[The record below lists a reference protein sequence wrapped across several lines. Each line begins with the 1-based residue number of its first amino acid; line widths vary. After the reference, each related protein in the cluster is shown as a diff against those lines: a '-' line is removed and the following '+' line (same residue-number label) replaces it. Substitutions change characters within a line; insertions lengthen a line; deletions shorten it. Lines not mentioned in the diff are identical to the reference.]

1 MSQYQTLDIRH
12 SGSTATVWMNR
23 PELHN
28 ALNETLIAELTAAF
42 KALQLDDSVRVI
54 VLAGHGKSF
63 SAGADL
69 DWMRRA
75 AGYSEAENLAD
86 AQKLAA
92 MLKTIYRSQ
101 KPVIARIHG
110 PAIAGGTG
118 LTTVCD
124 IAIATDAARFAL
136 TEVRLG
142 LIPATIGPY
151 VADAIGWRQARR
163 YFLSA
168 ERIDAATAER
178 IGLVHEVVPADTLDQ
193 RIADIA
199 AELAKG
205 APRALGAAKDLLAEL
220 HEGSPWDDDL
230 LADTASRI
238 ASTRSGTE
246 AREGLAAFFDK
257 RPPAWQQEQ

>member
-1 MSQYQTLDIRH
+1 MYYDTLQIEQQ
-12 SGSTATVWMNR
+12 GKVATVWMNR

-28 ALNETLIAELTAAF
+28 AMNETLIAELTAAF

-54 VLAGHGKSF
+54 VLAGRGKSF

-86 AQKLAA
+86 AHHLAA
-92 MLKTIYRSQ
+92 MLKTIYRSK

-110 PAIAGGTG
+110 AAMAGGTG
-118 LTTVCD
+118 LTAVCD
-124 IAIATDAARFAL
+124 IAIATEHARFAL

-168 ERIDAATAER
+168 ERIDAATAAR
-178 IGLVHEVVPADTLDQ
+178 IGLVHEVVAAEALDE
-193 RIADIA
+193 RIASIA
-199 AELAKG
+199 AELALG
-205 APRALGAAKDLLAEL
+205 APQALSAAKDLLSVL
-220 HEGSPWDDDL
+220 HEASPWDDDL
-230 LADTASRI
+230 LNDTAGRI
-238 ASTRSGTE
+238 ASIRVGQE